1 MGGSTEDFVANG
13 LAQLELIDPREIAES
28 AERVQI
34 ERGEHTGAL
43 TLKRDPKKF
52 ALVLRLYREGM
63 GQLKIADVLDM
74 GVHTVRACIELA
86 KANGGA
92 RDTSAVVAMMRAGQM
107 LAVEAI
113 AEDLEDKATRKK
125 IAFRDK
131 GIVLGVL
138 TDKVELL
145 SGGPTAR
152 IEHTQPVPE
161 PKMEEFERW
170 LEGKTV
176 EAEVSEPKGVTGE
189 K

>member
-1 MGGSTEDFVANG
+1 M
-13 LAQLELIDPREIAES
+13 EIAES